1 MAFGAFVV
9 AMGIV
14 DLPLGQEIVFIVS
27 FAVIVAMLARVTHDV
42 APDVRRRIAYAAILI
57 FAFRAVP
64 GIGAGY
70 SWFTMDKLGF
80 DEAFFGRLNELG
92 ALLGLV
98 AAWMLSDAITR
109 QPVARVLLW
118 LTVAGVVLAVP
129 NLMLITGVHEW
140 TERTIGLTAR
150 GIALIDTAAQSPLV
164 QVSMIP
170 LLTLTAIYA
179 PPAQRAT
186 WFALM
191 ASFMNLALVA
201 GQLQSKY
208 LNMVLPV
215 DRGQYDNLL
224 ALLLSTLVIGFLV
237 PFTAIL
243 WLGRRVR

>member
-92 ALLGLV
+92 ALLGLA